1 MEKKFL
7 RKRSMKRVST
17 LLILLL
23 LGAVIPVVPV
33 IAQTD
38 QGFEWGFAYYDEF
51 HFMMHLNGT
60 GLQIDEE
67 IYLISN
73 DTLPSI
79 PDSIENW
86 TDIPYTGIEAYYA
99 NGTQLGIEILAFV
112 AMYNAYVPIG
122 NWELLTDLAYYR
134 HVVENVTPDSVYP
147 SFWGYRWEDYDWV
160 LTDGGVTIYS
170 NYTINVRVEYFRTDG
185 FLANYTVDAY
195 NTTTGADA
203 GEIVLERMGIEEYRE
218 TTDPIITN
226 HPSNI
231 VYVEGQVG
239 NSITWYASDD
249 HPAVYKVIL
258 THPYY
263 LIAPFTI
270 KSGLWNDSSEAI
282 TVVVDGFPVGQHV
295 ISLIVYDLSGNHD
308 SDKVWLTVLDESETY
323 LFLIM
328 ISVVGG
334 LLIVLAAVVIR
345 LRLTR
350 GATDH

>member
-1 MEKKFL
+1 
-7 RKRSMKRVST
+7 MKRVSI
-17 LLILLL
+17 LVVLLL
-23 LGAVIPVVPV
+23 LATLIPVMPV

-38 QGFEWGFAYYDEF
+38 QGFEWGFVYDDEF
-51 HFMMHLNGT
+51 HFMMHLNST
-60 GLQIDEE
+60 DLQIDEE
-67 IYLISN
+67 IYLVSN

-99 NGTQLGIEILAFV
+99 NGTQLGIEIFAFV

-122 NWELLTDLAYYR
+122 NWELLSDLAYYR
-134 HVVENVTPDSVYP
+134 HIVENLTLASVYP
-147 SFWGYRWEDYDWV
+147 SFWGYRWEDDDWV

-170 NYTINVRVEYFRTDG
+170 NYTINVRVEYLRTDG

-203 GEIVLERMGIEEYRE
+203 GEIVLERLGIEEYRE

-231 VYVEGQVG
+231 MYVEGQVG

-249 HPAVYKVIL
+249 NPGAYIIIS
-258 THPYY
+258 THPTL

-282 TVVVDGFPVGQHV
+282 TVVVDGFSAGEYV

-308 SDKVWLTVLDESETY
+308 SDKLMLTVIEESTVR
-323 LFLIM
+323 LLWTM
-328 ISVVGG
+328 IFVIGG
-334 LLIVLAAVVIR
+334 IILVIGAIVYR
-345 LRLTR
+345 RR
-350 GATDH
+350 